1 MQIKG
6 IEGMTTN
13 ELKFELQRGGRFVI
27 FHYCIS
33 RIILTFRRSSDIY
46 FVKAE
51 ESAVSKGLGYT
62 FLTLLAGWWG
72 FPWGIIYTIAI
83 LATNLSG
90 GKDVTNEVWLA
101 LNQQKAV

>member
-6 IEGMTTN
+6 IEGMTAN
-13 ELKFELQRGGRFVI
+13 DLKFELQKGGRFVI

-33 RIILTFRRSSDIY
+33 CIILTFRRSSDVF

-62 FLTLLAGWWG
+62 FLTLLVGWWG
-72 FPWGIIYTIAI
+72 FPWGIIYTIAA

-90 GKDVTNEVWLA
+90 GKDVTNEVWMA
-101 LNQQKAV
+101 LNQ

>member
-6 IEGMTTN
+6 IEGMTAN
-13 ELKFELQRGGRFVI
+13 DLKFELQRGGRFVI

-33 RIILTFRRSSDIY
+33 CLILSFLRSSDIY

-62 FLTLLAGWWG
+62 FLTLLIGWWG
-72 FPWGIIYTIAI
+72 FPWGIIYTIGA

-90 GKDVTNEVWLA
+90 GKDVTNEVWMA
-101 LNQQKAV
+101 LNQRSAA